1 MGKSWSGAAQQELPA
16 EPKGL
21 ALNGHKDQQVLA
33 YMIVE
38 HNVIACNMLLMESY
52 DCDVMKIT
60 LKPIKR
66 TNIITIP
73 HMQDRIEF

>member
-1 MGKSWSGAAQQELPA
+1 
-16 EPKGL
+16 
-21 ALNGHKDQQVLA
+21 
-33 YMIVE
+33 MIVE